1 MNKTKAVKK
10 LNKTPSISFFNKY
23 LINSID
29 ITKDSDSNN
38 NISNKTCINSP
49 NNPLKD
55 MKYSNKS
62 KKELLL
68 AKLDTTHLRKKN
80 KNKQEGQ
87 KAINKTINYDDSEGF
102 LMAAKLSSSFMT
114 DRNLYD
120 SHIYYPKKKLR
131 HKIETE
137 IFSNNNNT
145 KEKTSYISDVDLF
158 DAFPLERYNRQMD
171 EQISSTIKIQSIWR
185 RYQSKKL
192 LVSMKLTYF
201 VNLINRF
208 INNCKYK
215 KIKGAFNL
223 IKNSKKKKKIIYYKK
238 LPDKNKILLSNE
250 KIKHSNSFRMDDLL
264 IEENINQITILDSR
278 NKSCKRLAIYSDK
291 KYNKNVWIEFP
302 FSIEKYVTKIIKIR
316 YYNSFLE
323 KFKSL
328 YKEKL
333 KERQKTILLK
343 LMHRNN
349 MKIIKR
355 YMNKYKEKVIIEKTK
370 QNIYSS
376 LIRKQ
381 PKFKTT
387 KKVNSF
393 FNFQCFY
400 KQNIFQNLV
409 KKYRYTS
416 LVQKY
421 YFLWKK
427 KTEEQKKNKIKD
439 DNKIKVNKV
448 NNKNKKKKVIKIKRI
463 KKKPEEHYELNDFN
477 NCKEDTISNVSGIS
491 LNNSGY
497 NSNISNSIQGCLAAA
512 TTRNKKMRIKKITVD
527 HNYYEFVENNNNFY
541 TNFK

>member
-1 MNKTKAVKK
+1 MLNKTKGVKK

-38 NISNKTCINSP
+38 NNSNKTCINSP

-55 MKYSNKS
+55 MKYFNKS

-102 LMAAKLSSSFMT
+102 LMAAKLSSSFIT

-131 HKIETE
+131 HKNETE

-171 EQISSTIKIQSIWR
+171 EQISSATKIQSIWR

-208 INNCKYK
+208 INNYKYK
-215 KIKGAFNL
+215 NIKGEFNL
-223 IKNSKKKKKIIYYKK
+223 IKKNKKKKKTIYYKK

-250 KIKHSNSFRMDDLL
+250 KIKLSNSFRMDALL
-264 IEENINQITILDSR
+264 IEENTNQITILDNK
-278 NKSCKRLAIYSDK
+278 NKSCKRLVIHSDK
-291 KYNKNVWIEFP
+291 KYHKNVWIEFP
-302 FSIEKYVTKIIKIR
+302 FSIEKYVKKIIKIR

-333 KERQKTILLK
+333 KERQQSILLK
-343 LMHRNN
+343 LIHRNN

-355 YMNKYKEKVIIEKTK
+355 YMNIYKEKVIIEKTK

-376 LIRKQ
+376 LIRIQQKC
-381 PKFKTT
+381 KTS

-393 FNFQCFY
+393 FNFQYFY

-409 KKYRYTS
+409 KKYRYTA

-427 KTEEQKKNKIKD
+427 KIEEQNKNKIKD

-463 KKKPEEHYELNDFN
+463 KKKQKEKYELNDYN
-477 NCKEDTISNVSGIS
+477 NCKKDTISNI
-491 LNNSGY
+491 
-497 NSNISNSIQGCLAAA
+497 
-512 TTRNKKMRIKKITVD
+512 
-527 HNYYEFVENNNNFY
+527 
-541 TNFK
+541 

>member
-1 MNKTKAVKK
+1 
-10 LNKTPSISFFNKY
+10 
-23 LINSID
+23 
-29 ITKDSDSNN
+29 
-38 NISNKTCINSP
+38 
-49 NNPLKD
+49 
-55 MKYSNKS
+55 
-62 KKELLL
+62 
-68 AKLDTTHLRKKN
+68 
-80 KNKQEGQ
+80 
-87 KAINKTINYDDSEGF
+87 
-102 LMAAKLSSSFMT
+102 
-114 DRNLYD
+114 
-120 SHIYYPKKKLR
+120 
-131 HKIETE
+131 
-137 IFSNNNNT
+137 
-145 KEKTSYISDVDLF
+145 
-158 DAFPLERYNRQMD
+158 
-171 EQISSTIKIQSIWR
+171 
-185 RYQSKKL
+185 
-192 LVSMKLTYF
+192 
-201 VNLINRF
+201 
-208 INNCKYK
+208 
-215 KIKGAFNL
+215 
-223 IKNSKKKKKIIYYKK
+223 
-238 LPDKNKILLSNE
+238 
-250 KIKHSNSFRMDDLL
+250 
-264 IEENINQITILDSR
+264 
-278 NKSCKRLAIYSDK
+278 
-291 KYNKNVWIEFP
+291 
-302 FSIEKYVTKIIKIR
+302 
-316 YYNSFLE
+316 
-323 KFKSL
+323 
-328 YKEKL
+328 
-333 KERQKTILLK
+333 
-343 LMHRNN
+343 
-349 MKIIKR
+349 
-355 YMNKYKEKVIIEKTK
+355 MNKYKEKVIIEKTK

>member
-10 LNKTPSISFFNKY
+10 LNKTPSISFFNKH

-171 EQISSTIKIQSIWR
+171 EQISSAIKIQSIWR

-208 INNCKYK
+208 INICKYK